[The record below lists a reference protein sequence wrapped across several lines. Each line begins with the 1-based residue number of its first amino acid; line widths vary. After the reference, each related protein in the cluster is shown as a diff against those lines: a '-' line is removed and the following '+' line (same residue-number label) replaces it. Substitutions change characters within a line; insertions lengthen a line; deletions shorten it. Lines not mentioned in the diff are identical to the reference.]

1 MSSAVYLFMNRYTDI
16 TPALYSER
24 EAEESS
30 LIGDSSG
37 NVPAVSSWIIAMDP
51 LQCMCGQ
58 GALGRSRMEETQESQ
73 GEVHSWEER

>member
-30 LIGDSSG
+30 LMGRAGGGVGSG
-37 NVPAVSSWIIAMDP
+37 NAPAGSSWNTVIEP
-51 LQCMCGQ
+51 LQWDG
-58 GALGRSRMEETQESQ
+58 
-73 GEVHSWEER
+73 